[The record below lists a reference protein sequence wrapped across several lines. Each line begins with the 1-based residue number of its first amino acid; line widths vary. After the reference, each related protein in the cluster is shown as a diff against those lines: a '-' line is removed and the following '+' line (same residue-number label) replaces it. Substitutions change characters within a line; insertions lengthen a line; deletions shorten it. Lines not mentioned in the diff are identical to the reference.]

1 MQYFTYIMKK
11 EDETVNNHNLF
22 NMIIF
27 QETNKVNTEFQI
39 LIYGA
44 VLGFFFLG
52 LLIVIL
58 VLYKTIEHNCSNRCE
73 EGYCRKLVEH
83 DFKYVML
90 LLFFIVVF
98 ICTLVL
104 GNNDKVMEYISFA
117 GTVSSLILSVLA
129 IIMTM
134 LSESK
139 NEGTK
144 ANIDSILSETQKS
157 VSKINEFTNNIEEI
171 SKELHEYRNDI
182 QKINNIIYEIS
193 NKTEELKANF
203 DLLKEFIDKNYNFSK
218 NSDEIESL
226 TTKAKENKDK
236 DFNINEMKNQEK

>member
-1 MQYFTYIMKK
+1 M
-11 EDETVNNHNLF
+11 DNHNLF
-22 NMIIF
+22 NMVVF
-27 QETNKVNTEFQI
+27 QETNKVNTEFQV

-58 VLYKTIEHNCSNRCE
+58 MLYKTIEHNCSNNSRNCE

-83 DFKYVML
+83 DFKYIML

-104 GNNDKVMEYISFA
+104 GNNNKVMEYISFA

-144 ANIDSILSETQKS
+144 ASIDSILSETQKS
-157 VSKINEFTNNIEEI
+157 VDKINEFTNNIAQI

-182 QKINNIIYEIS
+182 QKTNTIIYEIS
-193 NKTEELKANF
+193 NKTEELKINLN
-203 DLLKEFIDKNYNFSK
+203 LLKEFIDKNYNFSK

-226 TTKAKENKDK
+226 TTKEKENKS
-236 DFNINEMKNQEK
+236 NEFDIKKIKNQEK

>member
-1 MQYFTYIMKK
+1 M
-11 EDETVNNHNLF
+11 DNHNLF

-27 QETNKVNTEFQI
+27 TEPSKANMEFQV
-39 LIYGA
+39 LIYAA

-58 VLYKTIEHNCSNRCE
+58 MLNKTIEHSCSNNSHNCE
-73 EGYCRKLVEH
+73 ESYCRKLVEH
-83 DFKYVML
+83 DFKYIMV

-104 GNNDKVMEYISFA
+104 GNNSKVMEYISFA

-129 IIMTM
+129 IIMIM

-144 ANIDSILSETQKS
+144 ASIDSILSETQKS
-157 VSKINEFTNNIEEI
+157 VDKINEFTNNIDKI

-182 QKINNIIYEIS
+182 QRINNIINEIS
-193 NKTEELKANF
+193 KKQ
-203 DLLKEFIDKNYNFSK
+203 KY
-218 NSDEIESL
+218 
-226 TTKAKENKDK
+226 
-236 DFNINEMKNQEK
+236 

>member
-1 MQYFTYIMKK
+1 M
-11 EDETVNNHNLF
+11 DNHNLF

-27 QETNKVNTEFQI
+27 TETSKANMEFRV
-39 LIYGA
+39 LIYAA

-58 VLYKTIEHNCSNRCE
+58 MLNKTIEHSCSNNSHNCE
-73 EGYCRKLVEH
+73 ESYCRKLVEH
-83 DFKYVML
+83 DFKYIMV

-98 ICTLVL
+98 ICTSVL
-104 GNNDKVMEYISFA
+104 GNNSKVMEYISFA

-144 ANIDSILSETQKS
+144 ASIDSILSETQKS
-157 VSKINEFTNNIEEI
+157 VDKINEFTNNIDKI

-182 QKINNIIYEIS
+182 QRINNIINEIS
-193 NKTEELKANF
+193 KKTEALKSNF
-203 DLLKEFIDKNYNFSK
+203 DLLKEFIDKNYNTSK
-218 NSDEIESL
+218 NSDDIESL
-226 TTKAKENKDK
+226 TTKEKENKTN
-236 DFNINEMKNQEK
+236 DFDISKIKNQEK

>member
-1 MQYFTYIMKK
+1 M
-11 EDETVNNHNLF
+11 DNHNLF

-27 QETNKVNTEFQI
+27 TETSKANMEFRV
-39 LIYGA
+39 LIYAA

-58 VLYKTIEHNCSNRCE
+58 MLNKTIEHSCSNNSHNCE
-73 EGYCRKLVEH
+73 ESYCRKLVEH
-83 DFKYVML
+83 DFKYIMV

-104 GNNDKVMEYISFA
+104 GNNSKVMEYISFA

-144 ANIDSILSETQKS
+144 ASIDSILSETQKS
-157 VSKINEFTNNIEEI
+157 VDKINEFTNNIDKI

-182 QKINNIIYEIS
+182 QRINNII
-193 NKTEELKANF
+193 N
-203 DLLKEFIDKNYNFSK
+203 
-218 NSDEIESL
+218 
-226 TTKAKENKDK
+226 
-236 DFNINEMKNQEK
+236 